1 MRVICSW
8 CEHEGRPALVREKA
22 PLTDDRETHGIC
34 SDHLQQMGRGETRW
48 FPAMKRAYCPAP
60 SQSSLAADMSL
71 PLPCYECCPHGLPL
85 QRQKLS
91 VSAGMPRHFSL
102 CHDEFSQSGSSNP
115 MKRL

>member
-34 SDHLQQMGRGETRW
+34 SDHLQQMGAGETRW

-71 PLPCYECCPHGLPL
+71 PCLVMNAAPMGFPSSDKTVSQCRNATPFFALPRRVFPI
-85 QRQKLS
+85 R
-91 VSAGMPRHFSL
+91 PRL
-102 CHDEFSQSGSSNP
+102 TP
-115 MKRL
+115 